1 MHGTGHVPCTKRH
14 PHRGFNSGRG
24 HLRYGV
30 WDLVRDRSSVRDA
43 SAGLETMNS
52 GGQDIDFGAQQVVLG
67 VDKLHAGTADS
78 FLYGRPSPPHTPTE
92 PHPPSGSS
100 CPPIPAASARPRLST
115 RTQCTIRAPAR
126 DHELHTGPGSRKRS
140 GVSCGISGRAW
151 SLWRRHSPYILLRA
165 FCFTGEA
172 RMPWGGGV
180 RREIRSLATK
190 LVGDEIFQITCR

>member
-1 MHGTGHVPCTKRH
+1 MDLRHVRRLVHGTGHVPCTKRH

-43 SAGLETMNS
+43 SAGLETTNS
-52 GGQDIDFGAQQVVLG
+52 ACQDIDFGDQQVVLG
-67 VDKLHAGTADS
+67 TDKLHEGTADS

-140 GVSCGISGRAW
+140 GVPCGISA
-151 SLWRRHSPYILLRA
+151 RRGH
-165 FCFTGEA
+165 CGDGT
-172 RMPWGGGV
+172 
-180 RREIRSLATK
+180 RRTYS
-190 LVGDEIFQITCR
+190 

>member
-43 SAGLETMNS
+43 SAGLETSNS
-52 GGQDIDFGAQQVVLG
+52 ACQDIDFGDQQVVLG
-67 VDKLHAGTADS
+67 TDKLHEGTADS
-78 FLYGRPSPPHTPTE
+78 FLYGRPSPPHTPPE

-100 CPPIPAASARPRLST
+100 CPPTARPRVAT

-126 DHELHTGPGSRKRS
+126 DHELHAGPGCRKRS
-140 GVSCGISGRAW
+140 GVPCGISA
-151 SLWRRHSPYILLRA
+151 RRGH
-165 FCFTGEA
+165 C
-172 RMPWGGGV
+172 GGGTH
-180 RREIRSLATK
+180 RTYS
-190 LVGDEIFQITCR
+190 